1 MIAIPMT
8 VSVSAVN
15 IPVSV
20 CSTDVLFNASIA
32 TAYNMREGEIYD
44 GEYEF
49 TPTEET
55 QTALT
60 NGKVLFRNITINPI
74 PSNYGRIT
82 YNGSILTVS

>member
-1 MIAIPMT
+1 MIAIPMR

-20 CSTDVLFNASIA
+20 SSTEVLFSASVA

-55 QTALT
+55 QTVFT
-60 NGKVLFRNITINPI
+60 NGKVLLDNITINPI
-74 PSNYGRIT
+74 PNNYGRIT